1 MVYQVPASQ
10 ASIKQNRFEFTLPGS
25 KKVYS
30 VPKLQFVKPSLALT
44 FGELTEIQVAN
55 LLFAEYLPEVF
66 PQLEDGSQLEALLNA
81 WKDAS
86 EGVGVGESS
95 ASADS

>member
-1 MVYQVPASQ
+1 MVYQVPTSK

-30 VPKLQFVKPSLALT
+30 VPKLQFIKPAIALQ
-44 FGELTEIQVAN
+44 FNELSEVQIAN
-55 LLFAEYLPEVF
+55 LLFNEYLPEVF
-66 PQLEDGSQLEALLNA
+66 PQIEDSSQLEALLGA
-81 WKDAS
+81 WKEES
-86 EGVGVGESS
+86 GVGVGESE

>member
-1 MVYQVPASQ
+1 MVFQVPASK
-10 ASIKQNRFEFTLPGS
+10 ASIKQNRFEFQLPGS

-30 VPKLQFVKPSLALT
+30 VPKLQFVKPALALQ
-44 FGELTEIQVAN
+44 FSEITEIQVAN

-66 PQLEDGSQLEALLNA
+66 PQLEDGSQLESLLNA
-81 WKDAS
+81 WKEAS
-86 EGVGVGESS
+86 EGVGVGEYS

>member
-1 MVYQVPASQ
+1 VVYQVPASK
-10 ASIKQNRFEFTLPGS
+10 ASIKQNRFEFQLPGS

-95 ASADS
+95 ASDGS

>member
-1 MVYQVPASQ
+1 MVYQVPPSK
-10 ASIKQNRFEFTLPGS
+10 ASIKQNRFEFQLPGS
-25 KKVYS
+25 KKTYS
-30 VPKLQFVKPSLALT
+30 VPQLQFVKPSLALK
-44 FGELTEIQVAN
+44 FGEMTEVQVADA
-55 LLFAEYLPEVF
+55 LFTEYLPEVF
-66 PQLEDGSQLEALLNA
+66 PLLEDGSQLEALLNA

>member
-1 MVYQVPASQ
+1 MVFQVPASK
-10 ASIKQNRFEFTLPGS
+10 ASIKQNRFDFQLPGS

-30 VPKLQFVKPSLALT
+30 VPKLQFVKPALALT
-44 FGELTEIQVAN
+44 FSELTEVQVAN

-66 PQLEDGSQLEALLNA
+66 PLLEDGSQLEALLNA
-81 WKDAS
+81 WKEAS

>member
-10 ASIKQNRFEFTLPGS
+10 ASIKQNRFEFSLPGS

-30 VPKLQFVKPSLALT
+30 VPKLQFVKPSLALS
-44 FGELTEIQVAN
+44 FGEMTEVQVAN
-55 LLFAEYLPEVF
+55 ALFTEYLPEAF
-66 PQLEDGSQLEALLNA
+66 PLLEDSSQLQALMEAWQA
-81 WKDAS
+81 ES
-86 EGVGVGESS
+86 EVGVGESK

>member
-1 MVYQVPASQ
+1 MVFQVPPSKASV
-10 ASIKQNRFEFTLPGS
+10 KQNRFEFTLPGA

-30 VPKLQFVKPSLALT
+30 VPKLNFLKPSLALS
-44 FGELTEIQVAN
+44 FDALTEVQVAN
-55 LLFAEYLPEVF
+55 ALFNEYLPEVF
-66 PQLEDGSQLEALLNA
+66 PLIEDGAQLEALLNA

>member
-1 MVYQVPASQ
+1 MVYQVPPSKASL
-10 ASIKQNRFEFTLPGS
+10 KQNRFEFGLPGS

-30 VPKLQFVKPSLALT
+30 VPKLQFVKPALALT
-44 FGELTEIQVAN
+44 FGDLTEVQVAN

-81 WKDAS
+81 WKEAS

>member
-1 MVYQVPASQ
+1 MVYQVPSSQ
-10 ASIKQNRFEFTLPGS
+10 ASIKQNRFEFSLPGS

-30 VPKLQFVKPSLALT
+30 VPKLQFVKPAIALQ
-44 FGELTEIQVAN
+44 FSDLTEVQIAN

-66 PQLEDGSQLEALLNA
+66 PQLEDATQLEALLNA
-81 WKDAS
+81 WKEESGIGA
-86 EGVGVGESS
+86 GESE

>member
-30 VPKLQFVKPSLALT
+30 VPKLQFIKPAIALQ
-44 FGELTEIQVAN
+44 FNELSEVQIAN
-55 LLFAEYLPEVF
+55 LLFNEYLPEVF
-66 PQLEDGSQLEALLNA
+66 PQIEDSSQLEALLGA
-81 WKDAS
+81 WKEES
-86 EGVGVGESS
+86 GVGVGESE

>member
-30 VPKLQFVKPSLALT
+30 VPKLQFVKPSLALK
-44 FGELTEIQVAN
+44 FDELTEVQIAN
-55 LLFAEYLPEVF
+55 LLFTEYLPEVF
-66 PQLEDGSQLEALLNA
+66 PQLEDATQLEALLNA
-81 WKDAS
+81 WKEES
-86 EGVGVGESS
+86 GIGVGESG
-95 ASADS
+95 ASHDS

>member
-1 MVYQVPASQ
+1 MVYQVPPSKASV
-10 ASIKQNRFEFTLPGS
+10 KQNRFEFGLPGS

-44 FGELTEIQVAN
+44 FGELTEVQVAN

-66 PQLEDGSQLEALLNA
+66 PLLEDGSQLEALLNA
-81 WKDAS
+81 WKEAS